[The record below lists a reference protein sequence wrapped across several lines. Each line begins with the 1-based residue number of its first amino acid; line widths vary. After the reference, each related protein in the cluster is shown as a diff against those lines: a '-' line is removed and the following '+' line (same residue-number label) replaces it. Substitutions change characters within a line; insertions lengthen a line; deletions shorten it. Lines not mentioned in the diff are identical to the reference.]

1 MSACRSFPGIILVHS
16 FLMKKTWQENW
27 AGTET
32 KLSMKTGQEL
42 KQNLVGKLGRNLYKT
57 WYKNWAG
64 TETKLGRKF
73 GQELKQIKHENW
85 TGPETSFTQLFLDSD
100 LECIKSVD

>member
-1 MSACRSFPGIILVHS
+1 
-16 FLMKKTWQENW
+16 
-27 AGTET
+27 
-32 KLSMKTGQEL
+32 MKTGQEL
-42 KQNLVGKLGRNLYKT
+42 KKNLVGKLGRNLYKT
-57 WYKNWAG
+57 WYENWAG